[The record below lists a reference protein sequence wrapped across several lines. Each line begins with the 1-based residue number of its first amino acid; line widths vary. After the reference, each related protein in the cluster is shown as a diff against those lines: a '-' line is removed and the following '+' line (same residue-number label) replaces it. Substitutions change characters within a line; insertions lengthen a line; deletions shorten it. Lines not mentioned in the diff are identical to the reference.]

1 VSKVEPSKD
10 IPRKEKAM
18 NKKFFLFVLAA
29 AGVILTAFFLVPKYK
44 PPQSPQVTP
53 TPEANLQSAMLVV
66 DYGEGDPVV
75 YSIEIAEGSTAFS
88 LLKNITEKENISL
101 ETQQYDFGVFVKSIG
116 GKESSAEMAWIYFVN
131 GEAGTIAADQMKIN
145 PGDSVEWRYIKPE

>member
-1 VSKVEPSKD
+1 
-10 IPRKEKAM
+10 
-18 NKKFFLFVLAA
+18 
-29 AGVILTAFFLVPKYK
+29 
-44 PPQSPQVTP
+44 
-53 TPEANLQSAMLVV
+53 MLVV

-131 GEAGTIAADQMKIN
+131 GEAGTIAADQMNIN
-145 PGDSVEWRYIKPE
+145 PGDSVEWRFIKPE